1 MKSKFE
7 AMSRRELRAYI
18 LENRED
24 EEAFHVYMDRTLAE
38 PGEVYPALKT
48 LDDMKNFPLFPQVNV
63 GWVDTRKPN
72 A

>member
-7 AMSRRELRAYI
+7 AMSRQELRAYI

-24 EEAFHVYMDRTLAE
+24 EEAFHVYMDRTLAK

-48 LDDMKNFPLFPQVNV
+48 LDDIKNFPLFPQE
-63 GWVDTRKPN
+63 KS
-72 A
+72 AQ